1 MEKRLQ
7 AFETKCL
14 RRLLKFSYLD
24 RKTNDFVRSEV
35 YSLVGYQEPLL
46 ATIKRRK
53 LAWFGHVTRHD
64 TLSKTIMQGTL
75 EGGRKRGR
83 QKKNR
88 QDNVK
93 EWTDLTIPDLLQ
105 TTSDRPLWR
114 RITASSAL
122 RSPRRLQKSR
132 D

>member
-14 RRLLKFSYLD
+14 RRLLRISYLD
-24 RKTNDFVRSEV
+24 RKTNDFVRSKV
-35 YSLVGYQEPLL
+35 YSLMGYQEPLL
-46 ATIKRRK
+46 ATIKRHK
-53 LAWFGHVTRHD
+53 LAWFDHVTRHD
-64 TLSKTIMQGTL
+64 TLSKTIMQGTV

-83 QKKNR
+83 QKNW

-105 TTSDRPLWR
+105 STSNRPLWR
-114 RITASSAL
+114 RISASSAL
-122 RSPRRLQKSR
+122 RSPRLQKSR